1 MKEMVKKGMD
11 TQENMMREMWNQR
24 YSGKEYVYGEEPNAI
39 FRSFIDSNKPGSIL
53 LPGEGE
59 GRNAVYAARKGWR
72 VFAYD
77 FSENAAKKARL
88 LAEKNRVNFEYQNVV
103 FEKFE
108 PPENRFDAIALI
120 YVHLPSS
127 QRPKFFRN
135 LISALKPGG
144 KIVMEVFSKTQLL
157 NDTGGP
163 KTDDL
168 LYDFDELRRTFK
180 EMKFEKLVEQI
191 IELYEGKF
199 HGGMAD
205 VLRMI
210 AIKK

>member
-1 MKEMVKKGMD
+1 MKQITNLRE
-11 TQENMMREMWNQR
+11 TQEDIMREMWNQR
-24 YSGKEYVYGEEPNAI
+24 YSGNEYVYGEEPNEF

-59 GRNAVYAARKGWR
+59 GRNAVYAARKGWD
-72 VFAYD
+72 VSAFD
-77 FSENAAKKARL
+77 FSENAVKKARL
-88 LAEKNRVNFEYQNVV
+88 LAEKNSVNFEYHNIV

-108 PPENRFDAIALI
+108 PPENRFDAIGLI
-120 YVHLPSS
+120 YVHLPSE

-135 LISALKPGG
+135 LISSLKPGG

-163 KTDDL
+163 KTEDL
-168 LYDFDELRRTFK
+168 LYDFDELRRAFK
-180 EMKFEKLVEQI
+180 SMELEKLVEQI
-191 IELYEGKF
+191 VELHEGKF

-205 VLRMI
+205 IIRMI
-210 AIKK
+210 ATKK